1 MPPMQPSGHHSSMGM
16 HEQQQPSKSGQ
27 WVPSGGNNMMPS
39 HMMSNSNS
47 VHNINQMGHSQ
58 PNMDM
63 TDYNLGNMMQQS
75 VNMNGMSQSN
85 LVAQMG

>member
-1 MPPMQPSGHHSSMGM
+1 
-16 HEQQQPSKSGQ
+16 
-27 WVPSGGNNMMPS
+27 MMPS